1 MKAEVTI
8 TNIYWNKGLSNF
20 FFRDQAYRTLEDLV
34 SRSTMSGAATLAALD
49 DFTEDKDIDDVEEMF
64 YSYGTESIA
73 DSIGI
78 ELDEDMELEE
88 EEE

>member
-34 SRSTMSGAATLAALD
+34 TRSAMSGAATLAALD
-49 DFTEDKDIDDVEEMF
+49 DFTEDMDIDDVEEMF

-73 DSIGI
+73 ENYGI
-78 ELDEDMELEE
+78 ELEDEE
-88 EEE
+88 EYEE

>member
-34 SRSTMSGAATLAALD
+34 ARSTMSGAATLAALD
-49 DFTEDKDIDDVEEMF
+49 DFTEDMDIDNVEEMF
-64 YSYGTESIA
+64 YSYGTDYIA
-73 DSIGI
+73 EDAGI
-78 ELDEDMELEE
+78 ELENQQMYEE
-88 EEE
+88 